1 MDIKI
6 GKRIV
11 IGSLFV
17 HVLISRQYARLQQ
30 FYSCSVAK
38 DALLLLG
45 AVCCFFMRYLLV
57 LFKCPAIEYI
67 QDDAVWTIKY
77 EVLVYVFD
85 TLLMITMMRESIFYL
100 RYPRGLSLLPKA
112 GTMNNRMKSRTPQ
125 KF

>member
-1 MDIKI
+1 
-6 GKRIV
+6 
-11 IGSLFV
+11 
-17 HVLISRQYARLQQ
+17 
-30 FYSCSVAK
+30 
-38 DALLLLG
+38 
-45 AVCCFFMRYLLV
+45 MRYLLV